1 MEPCPSSV
9 APARGLARDRE
20 LVRAALQKIK
30 DWPRRH
36 RQSASATGRAAGVAF
51 KANARS
57 EFAQDRSGLFGNER
71 ARPARSDEGR
81 RNNFPGRIGCGPSRQ
96 AQRVGAQ
103 IILLSVIP
111 TEVEGPLTI
120 SVDLSPSAPEISR
133 DVSASLDMT
142 NRRCAAIFSYAN

>member
-36 RQSASATGRAAGVAF
+36 RQAASTTGRAAGVAF

-57 EFAQDRSGLFGNER
+57 ESAQDRSGLFGNDR

-81 RNNFPGRIGCGPSRQ
+81 RNDFPSRIGGGPDEE
-96 AQRVGAQ
+96 AQRFRTAVRP
-103 IILLSVIP
+103 V
-111 TEVEGPLTI
+111 
-120 SVDLSPSAPEISR
+120 
-133 DVSASLDMT
+133 
-142 NRRCAAIFSYAN
+142 